1 MSKKALLKLEN
12 GKEVELAIF
21 EGSIGPSVLD
31 IKDLYK
37 NTGLFTY
44 DPGFVS
50 TAACSSSITFIDGEE
65 GKLLYRGYDIC
76 QLIEHD
82 FLSVAHLL
90 LYENLPTEKQYESFI
105 SQVQMLSRQVP
116 KEIKHIIQA
125 FPTNSHPMP
134 ILMACFSCLAASYH
148 VQHENNIEANDLSLG
163 IAAIAQVPVI
173 IAMIYNHISEQEFA
187 EVIDGPSYSR
197 NFLKMISAKDSATSV
212 EALNKI
218 FILHADHEQNASTA
232 AVRLSGSTNANL
244 FACITAGISALWGP
258 AHGGAN
264 EAVIRMLEEIRR
276 PNNIGQFIEKVKNGK
291 LKLMGFG
298 HRVYKNYD
306 PRAYELKKVCSK
318 VLNELNTH
326 DNHLFEVAMELEK
339 IALSDEYFIERKLY
353 PNVDFYSGIIL
364 KAMGI
369 PINMFTPIFALARTT
384 GWATQWYEMK
394 NSKESKIWRP
404 RQLYIGNK
412 EMQKQEYLKN

>member
-1 MSKKALLKLEN
+1 MNKKALLKLEN
-12 GKEVELAIF
+12 GKEVELAIL
-21 EGSIGPSVLD
+21 EGKCGPSALD

-65 GKLLYRGYDIC
+65 GKLLHRGYEIS
-76 QLIEHD
+76 QLIEYD
-82 FLSVAHLL
+82 FLSVVYLL
-90 LYENLPTEKQYESFI
+90 LYGNLPAEKQYKVFI
-105 SQVQMLSRQVP
+105 SQVQTLSRQMP

-125 FPTNSHPMP
+125 FPTSSHPMP

-148 VQHENNIEANDLSLG
+148 VQHGSNIEDLSFG
-163 IAAIAQVPVI
+163 VAAVAQVSVI
-173 IAMIYNHISEQEFA
+173 IAMIYNHVTGKELA
-187 EVIDGPSYSR
+187 EVSDELSYSK
-197 NFLKMISAKDSATSV
+197 NFLKMISVRNDATSV
-212 EALNKI
+212 KALDKI

-244 FACITAGISALWGP
+244 LACITAGITALWGP

-264 EAVIRMLEEIRR
+264 EAVIGMLEEIKH
-276 PNNIGQFIEKVKNGK
+276 PSNIGQFIEKVKNGK
-291 LKLMGFG
+291 FKLMGFG

-306 PRAYELKKVCSK
+306 PRASELKKVCTK
-318 VLNELNTH
+318 VLNDLGIH

-364 KAMGI
+364 RAMGI
-369 PINMFTPIFALARTT
+369 PTNMFTPIFALARTA
-384 GWATQWYEMK
+384 GWVAQWYEMK

-404 RQLYIGNK
+404 RQLYIGN
-412 EMQKQEYLKN
+412 

>member
-12 GKEVELAIF
+12 GKEVELAIL
-21 EGSIGPSVLD
+21 EGKCGPSALD

-65 GKLLYRGYDIC
+65 GKLLHRGYEIP

-82 FLSVAHLL
+82 FLSVVYLL
-90 LYENLPTEKQYESFI
+90 LYGKLPTEEQYKSFA
-105 SQVQMLSRQVP
+105 SQIQVLSRQVP

-125 FPTNSHPMP
+125 FPTGSHPMP
-134 ILMACFSCLAASYH
+134 ILMACFSGLAASYH
-148 VQHENNIEANDLSLG
+148 AQHGNNIEDLSFG

-187 EVIDGPSYSR
+187 EVSDELSYGR
-197 NFLKMISAKDSATSV
+197 NFLKMISARSDATSV
-212 EALNKI
+212 EALDKI

-244 FACITAGISALWGP
+244 FACITAGITALWGP

-264 EAVIRMLEEIRR
+264 EAVIGMLEEIKH
-276 PNNIGQFIEKVKNGK
+276 PGNIGQFIEKVKDGEF
-291 LKLMGFG
+291 KLMGFG

-306 PRAYELKKVCSK
+306 PRASELKKVCTK
-318 VLNELNTH
+318 VLNDLGTH

-353 PNVDFYSGIIL
+353 PNVDFYSGIIFR
-364 KAMGI
+364 AMGI
-369 PINMFTPIFALARTT
+369 PTNMFTPIFALARTT
-384 GWATQWYEMK
+384 GWVAQWYEMK
-394 NSKESKIWRP
+394 NSKENKIWRP
-404 RQLYIGNK
+404 RQLYIEN
-412 EMQKQEYLKN
+412 